1 MIRTDPSIESLA
13 ALLPIAH
20 AEDVEKRLEGLAEHL
35 RNAPVSG
42 PGSEIFDLAAD
53 AISALPASPATSS
66 RAMCLLLITRQ
77 RFSSGRPFMGVEPAL
92 EAVAIAE
99 RVGEPLLLAKS
110 LKLLGVIYEETGNYP
125 DATNA
130 LAQALLAARTAGDA
144 LQETEILCNLGVAH
158 QYASQFSTAVP
169 CYERAAEI
177 ADAAGTSPIGR
188 ALPRS
193 NLALASLHLRDF
205 ARGLDA
211 AEQAIEIL
219 KDLPDQE
226 VRRSRVMTE
235 FYYTRLLLEVR
246 NVARA
251 SERAKLA
258 RVHAVGAGALAEL
271 FAEMAQGLTE
281 VYELATRDIG
291 LSRLQRAVNLCRRGM
306 PTALRDAL
314 ITLVRAYE
322 VAGQPNSAL
331 VLQHE
336 VVQLNRD
343 SKVKNLIQH
352 HHMHIVR
359 VQKVLDARA
368 DAAMDLQ
375 QQELRFRRFSMDE
388 LAEFTSLLEENS
400 VAAELHD
407 DDTGEHCYRVGALA
421 KELAKRKGMDE
432 EMCRLI
438 DLSARLHDVGKLRV
452 PDSILLKPGRF
463 TPEERAIME
472 RHCEFGWEII
482 GQGGLGQLFVAQEI
496 ALNHHERWDG
506 TGYPHRVRG
515 EMIPMSARIT
525 ALSDVYDALTHK
537 RSYKDAWSIEDALR
551 EIGSLRGKHFDPEL
565 TDIFLDLVP
574 KLLAAHGNLDTYL
587 GADAKKSHF
596 IANRERVAREL
607 KTDLGTFD
615 VRR

>member
-1 MIRTDPSIESLA
+1 MIPTEPSIESLA
-13 ALLPIAH
+13 ALLPVSDAGDC
-20 AEDVEKRLEGLAEHL
+20 ETRLDKLVEHL
-35 RNAPVSG
+35 RDAPLSG
-42 PGSEIFDLAAD
+42 PGSEIFDLAAE
-53 AISALPASPATSS
+53 ALATLPAELATAS

-77 RFSSGRPFMGVEPAL
+77 RVSAGRPFTGVEPAL

-99 RVGEPLLLAKS
+99 RVGEPVLLAKA
-110 LKLLGVIYEETGNYP
+110 LKLLGCSYEETGNYL
-125 DATNA
+125 DAISA
-130 LAQALLAARTAGDA
+130 LAKGLSVARAAGDSQ
-144 LQETEILCNLGVAH
+144 QEAEILINLGIAY
-158 QYASQFSTAVP
+158 QYARQFSSAVP
-169 CYERAAEI
+169 CYERAAEV
-177 ADAAGTSPIGR
+177 ADAAGASPVGR
-188 ALPRS
+188 ALPRT
-193 NLALASLHLRDF
+193 NLAFASLHLRDF

-211 AEQAIEIL
+211 AEQAIAIL
-219 KDLPDQE
+219 GEPRDEED
-226 VRRSRVMTE
+226 RRARVMTE
-235 FYYTRLLLEVR
+235 FYYTKLLLEVR
-246 NVARA
+246 NVAVA
-251 SERAKLA
+251 TERAKLA
-258 RVHAVGAGALAEL
+258 KVHAAGAGALAEL
-271 FAEMAQGLTE
+271 YAEMAQGLCE
-281 VYELATRDIG
+281 VYDSPTRDIG
-291 LSRLQRAVNLCRRGM
+291 LSRLQRAVNISRRGI
-306 PTALRDAL
+306 PNALRDAL

-336 VVQLNRD
+336 VIQLNHD
-343 SKVKNLIQH
+343 SRVKSLLQH

-359 VQKVLDARA
+359 VQKTLDTRA

-375 QQELRFRRFSMDE
+375 KQELRFRRFSMDE

-506 TGYPHRVRG
+506 NGYPHRVRG

-565 TDIFLDLVP
+565 TDIFLELVP
-574 KLLAAHGNLDTYL
+574 ELIAAHGNLDAYL